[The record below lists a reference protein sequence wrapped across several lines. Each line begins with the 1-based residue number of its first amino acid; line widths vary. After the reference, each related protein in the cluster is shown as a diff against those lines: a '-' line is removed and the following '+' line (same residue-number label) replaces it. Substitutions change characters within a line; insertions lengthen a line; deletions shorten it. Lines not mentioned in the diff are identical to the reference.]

1 MKKVIALKY
10 NRKQDAAPQ
19 VIAKGKGIV
28 ADKIM
33 DIAKKE
39 NIVIYEDEEL
49 VEQLMQYDMGEN
61 IPAELYEAVAGVLAY
76 VYSIDGNDRN
86 GK

>member
-10 NRKQDAAPQ
+10 NRKQDTAPQ

-39 NIVIYEDEEL
+39 NIVIYEDKEL